1 MKKREKLGD
10 YILDISK
17 YVLTAVL
24 ITLFFN
30 DISSSKFMTYF
41 IGAMVAVITL
51 LWGLALN
58 KNRYGTVCDFF
69 EYHVGDKYYRLD
81 SRIGKAA

>member
-1 MKKREKLGD
+1 MKNNTILKLHTYICRVEFLQYFCMKKREKLGD

-41 IGAMVAVITL
+41 IGALVAVITL
-51 LWGLALN
+51 LWGLALYKN
-58 KNRYGTVCDFF
+58 K
-69 EYHVGDKYYRLD
+69 K
-81 SRIGKAA
+81 

>member
-1 MKKREKLGD
+1 MYFCMKMREKLGD

-51 LWGLALN
+51 LWGLALYNN
-58 KNRYGTVCDFF
+58 K
-69 EYHVGDKYYRLD
+69 K
-81 SRIGKAA
+81 

>member
-1 MKKREKLGD
+1 MKNNTILKLHTYICQVGFLMYFCMKKRE
-10 YILDISK
+10 

-58 KNRYGTVCDFF
+58 K
-69 EYHVGDKYYRLD
+69 K
-81 SRIGKAA
+81 

>member
-1 MKKREKLGD
+1 MKNNTILKFLTYICRVEFLLYFCMKKREKLGD

-30 DISSSKFMTYF
+30 DISSSRFVTYF
-41 IGAMVAVITL
+41 VGGLVAVSTL
-51 LWGLALN
+51 YWSLFYF
-58 KNRYGTVCDFF
+58 NR
-69 EYHVGDKYYRLD
+69 K
-81 SRIGKAA
+81 